1 MMCCRLLL
9 PALLLAAPAL
19 AQPVV
24 APGTPYAA
32 ARDSLLRDGW
42 TPLAVPD
49 ADRCGQRD
57 ARCQGRPEM
66 VACAGTGEGH
76 CLFAWTRQG
85 KAIEVIT
92 AGEPAVVTGTRS
104 RP

>member
-1 MMCCRLLL
+1 MCRRLLL
-9 PALLLAAPAL
+9 PALLLAVPAL

-32 ARDSLLRDGW
+32 ARESLLREGW
-42 TPLAVPD
+42 APLSVPD
-49 ADRCGQRD
+49 ADRCGPCD

-76 CLFAWTRQG
+76 CLFAWTRKGQ
-85 KAIEVIT
+85 AIEVIT
-92 AGEPAVVTGTRS
+92 AGDPAVVTDTRT
-104 RP
+104 RR